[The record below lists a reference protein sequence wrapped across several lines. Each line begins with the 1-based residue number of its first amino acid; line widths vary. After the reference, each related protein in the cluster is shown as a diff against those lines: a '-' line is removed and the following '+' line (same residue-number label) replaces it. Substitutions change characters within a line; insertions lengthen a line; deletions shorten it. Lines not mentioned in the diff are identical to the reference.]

1 MTILQAIVLAIVEG
15 LTEFLPISSTG
26 HMILAQGIMGME
38 SDEYIR
44 AFTVMI
50 QFGAILSVLVLYWKR
65 FFSANAAPSMTFR
78 GKVLTN
84 RWKRLGY
91 FYLSLIVALVP
102 AMVIGLLFERYIDEL
117 LSNVSIVAVML
128 LLGGIF
134 MLFIDRIFSAKG
146 KEHPTLLN
154 SFFIGCFQ
162 VLAMVPGVSRSMATI
177 VGGMQQGLSRKSAAE
192 FSFFLAVPTMLGAT
206 LLKAYKLYKNSGME
220 IFRDNATTLILGN
233 IIAFLVAMA
242 AIRFFINYLT
252 KYGFKLFGYYRIV
265 VGAVILLLMALNV
278 PLSVA

>member
-38 SDEYIR
+38 SDGYIR

-65 FFSANAAPSMTFR
+65 FFSANEAPSMTFR

-91 FYLSLIVALVP
+91 FYLSLIIALVP
-102 AMVIGLLFERYIDEL
+102 AMVIGLLFESSIDEL

-206 LLKAYKLYKNSGME
+206 LLKAYKLYKDSGME

>member
-1 MTILQAIVLAIVEG
+1 MTILQAVVLAIVEG

-91 FYLSLIVALVP
+91 FYLSLIVALIP
-102 AMVIGLLFERYIDEL
+102 AMVIGLLFERYIDKL

-206 LLKAYKLYKNSGME
+206 LLKAYELYKNSGME

>member
-38 SDEYIR
+38 SDGYIR

-65 FFSANAAPSMTFR
+65 FFSATAAPSMTFR

-91 FYLSLIVALVP
+91 FYLSLIIALVP
-102 AMVIGLLFERYIDEL
+102 AMVIGLLFESSIDEL

-206 LLKAYKLYKNSGME
+206 LLKAYKLFKDGGME
-220 IFRDNATTLILGN
+220 IFRANATTLILGN

>member
-38 SDEYIR
+38 SDGYIR

-102 AMVIGLLFERYIDEL
+102 AMVIGLLFERYIDKL

-206 LLKAYKLYKNSGME
+206 LLKAYKLYKDSGME

>member
-38 SDEYIR
+38 SDGYIR

-65 FFSANAAPSMTFR
+65 FFSANEAPSMTFR

-102 AMVIGLLFERYIDEL
+102 AMVIGLLFERYIDKL

-206 LLKAYKLYKNSGME
+206 LLKAYKLFKDGGME

-252 KYGFKLFGYYRIV
+252 K
-265 VGAVILLLMALNV
+265 
-278 PLSVA
+278 

>member
-65 FFSANAAPSMTFR
+65 FFSANVAPSMTFR

>member
-65 FFSANAAPSMTFR
+65 FFSANTAPSMTFR

-102 AMVIGLLFERYIDEL
+102 AMVIGLLFESYIDKL

-206 LLKAYKLYKNSGME
+206 LLKAYKLYKDSGME

-265 VGAVILLLMALNV
+265 VGAVILLLMALSV

>member
-65 FFSANAAPSMTFR
+65 FFSANAAPSMTYR

-102 AMVIGLLFERYIDEL
+102 AMVIGLLFERYIDKL

-206 LLKAYKLYKNSGME
+206 LLKAYKLYIDSGME

-233 IIAFLVAMA
+233 IIAFWVAMA

>member
-102 AMVIGLLFERYIDEL
+102 AMVIGLLFERYIDKL

-206 LLKAYKLYKNSGME
+206 LLKAYKLYKDSGME
-220 IFRDNATTLILGN
+220 IFHDNATTLILGN

>member
-65 FFSANAAPSMTFR
+65 FFSANTAPSMTFR

-102 AMVIGLLFERYIDEL
+102 AMVIGLLFESYIDKL

>member
-26 HMILAQGIMGME
+26 HMILAQGIMRME
-38 SDEYIR
+38 SDGYIR

-65 FFSANAAPSMTFR
+65 FFSATAAPSMTFR

-102 AMVIGLLFERYIDEL
+102 AMVIGLLFESYIDKL

-206 LLKAYKLYKNSGME
+206 LLKAYKLYKDSGME

-265 VGAVILLLMALNV
+265 VGAIILLLMALNV

>member
-44 AFTVMI
+44 AFTEMI

-102 AMVIGLLFERYIDEL
+102 AMVIGLLFERYIDKL

-206 LLKAYKLYKNSGME
+206 LLKAYKLYKDSGME

>member
-38 SDEYIR
+38 SDGYIR

-102 AMVIGLLFERYIDEL
+102 AMVIGLLFESYIDKL
-117 LSNVSIVAVML
+117 LSDVSIVAVML

-206 LLKAYKLYKNSGME
+206 LLKAYKLFKDGGME
-220 IFRDNATTLILGN
+220 IFRANATTLILGN

>member
-91 FYLSLIVALVP
+91 FYLSLIVALIP
-102 AMVIGLLFERYIDEL
+102 AMVFGLLFERYIDKL

-206 LLKAYKLYKNSGME
+206 LLKAYKLFKDGGME

>member
-1 MTILQAIVLAIVEG
+1 MIILQTIVLAIVEG

-38 SDEYIR
+38 SDGYIR

-65 FFSANAAPSMTFR
+65 FFSATAAPSMTFR

-102 AMVIGLLFERYIDEL
+102 AMVIGLLFESYIDKL

-206 LLKAYKLYKNSGME
+206 LLKAYKLYKDSGME

>member
-102 AMVIGLLFERYIDEL
+102 AMVIGLLFESSIDEL

-206 LLKAYKLYKNSGME
+206 LLKAYKLYKDGGME
-220 IFRDNATTLILGN
+220 IFRANATTLILGN

>member
-1 MTILQAIVLAIVEG
+1 
-15 LTEFLPISSTG
+15 
-26 HMILAQGIMGME
+26 ME

-102 AMVIGLLFERYIDEL
+102 AMVIGLLFESSIDKL

-206 LLKAYKLYKNSGME
+206 LLKAYELYKNSGME

>member
-206 LLKAYKLYKNSGME
+206 LLKAYKLYKDSGME

>member
-65 FFSANAAPSMTFR
+65 FFSANEAPSMTFR

-102 AMVIGLLFERYIDEL
+102 AMVIGLLFESYIDKL

-206 LLKAYKLYKNSGME
+206 LLKAYKLYKDSGME

>member
-102 AMVIGLLFERYIDEL
+102 AMVFGLLFERYIDKL

-206 LLKAYKLYKNSGME
+206 LLKAYKLYIDSGME

-233 IIAFLVAMA
+233 IIAFWVAMA

>member
-91 FYLSLIVALVP
+91 FYLSLIVALIP
-102 AMVIGLLFERYIDEL
+102 AMVIGLLFERYIDKL

-206 LLKAYKLYKNSGME
+206 LLKAYKLYIDSGME

>member
-38 SDEYIR
+38 SDGYIR

-102 AMVIGLLFERYIDEL
+102 AMVFGLLFERYIDKL

-206 LLKAYKLYKNSGME
+206 LLKAYKLFKDGGME
-220 IFRDNATTLILGN
+220 IFRANATTLILGN

>member
-91 FYLSLIVALVP
+91 FYLSLIVALLP
-102 AMVIGLLFERYIDEL
+102 AMVIGLLFESYIDKL
-117 LSNVSIVAVML
+117 LSSVSIVAVML

-206 LLKAYKLYKNSGME
+206 LLKAYKLYKDGGME

>member
-38 SDEYIR
+38 SDGYIR

-65 FFSANAAPSMTFR
+65 FFSANEAPSMTFR

-102 AMVIGLLFERYIDEL
+102 AMVIGLLFESSIDEL

-206 LLKAYKLYKNSGME
+206 LLKAYKLYIDSGME

-233 IIAFLVAMA
+233 IIAFWVAMA

>member
-38 SDEYIR
+38 SDGYIR

-91 FYLSLIVALVP
+91 FYLSLIVALIPV
-102 AMVIGLLFERYIDEL
+102 MVIGLLFESYIDKL
-117 LSNVSIVAVML
+117 LSNVIIVAVML

-206 LLKAYKLYKNSGME
+206 LLKAYKLYKDSGME

>member
-1 MTILQAIVLAIVEG
+1 
-15 LTEFLPISSTG
+15 
-26 HMILAQGIMGME
+26 ME

-65 FFSANAAPSMTFR
+65 FFSATAAPSMTFR

-102 AMVIGLLFERYIDEL
+102 AMVIGLLFESYIDKM

-206 LLKAYKLYKNSGME
+206 LLKAYELYKNGGME
-220 IFRDNATTLILGN
+220 IFRNNATTLILGN

>member
-38 SDEYIR
+38 SDGYIR

-102 AMVIGLLFERYIDEL
+102 AMVIGLLFECHIDKL

-206 LLKAYKLYKNSGME
+206 LLKAYKLYKDSGME

>member
-38 SDEYIR
+38 SDGYIR

-102 AMVIGLLFERYIDEL
+102 AMVFGLLFERYIDKL

-206 LLKAYKLYKNSGME
+206 LLKAYKLFKDGGME

>member
-38 SDEYIR
+38 SDGYIR

-102 AMVIGLLFERYIDEL
+102 AMVIGLLFESYIDKL
-117 LSNVSIVAVML
+117 LSDVSIVAVML

-206 LLKAYKLYKNSGME
+206 LLKAYKLYKDGGME

-233 IIAFLVAMA
+233 IIAFLVAMV

>member
-38 SDEYIR
+38 SDGYIR

-91 FYLSLIVALVP
+91 FYLSLIVALIP
-102 AMVIGLLFERYIDEL
+102 AMVIGLLFERYIDKL
-117 LSNVSIVAVML
+117 LSSVSIVAVML

-206 LLKAYKLYKNSGME
+206 LLKAYKLYKDSGME

>member
-206 LLKAYKLYKNSGME
+206 LLKAYKLYKDSGME

-252 KYGFKLFGYYRIV
+252 KYGFKLFGYYRSV

>member
-1 MTILQAIVLAIVEG
+1 MTILQAVVLAIVEG

-38 SDEYIR
+38 SDGYIR

-102 AMVIGLLFERYIDEL
+102 AMVIGLLFESSIDEL

-206 LLKAYKLYKNSGME
+206 LLKAYKLFKDGGME

>member
-38 SDEYIR
+38 SDGYIR

-102 AMVIGLLFERYIDEL
+102 AMVIGLLFESHIDKL

-206 LLKAYKLYKNSGME
+206 LLKAYKLYKDSGME

-265 VGAVILLLMALNV
+265 VGAVILLLMALSV

>member
-102 AMVIGLLFERYIDEL
+102 AMVIGLLFESYIDKL

-206 LLKAYKLYKNSGME
+206 LLKAYKLYKDSGME

>member
-65 FFSANAAPSMTFR
+65 FFSATAAPSMTFR

-102 AMVIGLLFERYIDEL
+102 AMVIGLLFESSIDEL

-206 LLKAYKLYKNSGME
+206 LLKAYKLYKDSGME

>member
-65 FFSANAAPSMTFR
+65 FFSANTAPSMTFR

-117 LSNVSIVAVML
+117 LSNVSIVAVTL

-206 LLKAYKLYKNSGME
+206 LLKAYKLYKDSGME
-220 IFRDNATTLILGN
+220 IFRNNATTLILGN
-233 IIAFLVAMA
+233 IIAFFVAMA

-265 VGAVILLLMALNV
+265 VGAIILLLMALNV

>member
-102 AMVIGLLFERYIDEL
+102 AMVIGLLFESHIDKL

-206 LLKAYKLYKNSGME
+206 LLKAYKLYKDSGME